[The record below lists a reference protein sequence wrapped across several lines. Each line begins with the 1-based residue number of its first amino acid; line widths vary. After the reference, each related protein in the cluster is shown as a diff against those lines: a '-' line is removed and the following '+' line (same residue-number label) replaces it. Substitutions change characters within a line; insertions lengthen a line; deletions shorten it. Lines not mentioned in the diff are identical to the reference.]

1 MSLYAPRTSSLL
13 SFEFLLH
20 EYHHDDGNVSE
31 KAALIVSSASL
42 NLLMQEDL
50 DVSEGLEIFFVGHL
64 REIQWRLYCPK
75 LKLDLS

>member
-1 MSLYAPRTSSLL
+1 MLLYAPRTSSLL

-31 KAALIVSSASL
+31 EAALIVSSASL

-50 DVSEGLEIFFVGHL
+50 DVSESLEIFFVD
-64 REIQWRLYCPK
+64 I
-75 LKLDLS
+75 